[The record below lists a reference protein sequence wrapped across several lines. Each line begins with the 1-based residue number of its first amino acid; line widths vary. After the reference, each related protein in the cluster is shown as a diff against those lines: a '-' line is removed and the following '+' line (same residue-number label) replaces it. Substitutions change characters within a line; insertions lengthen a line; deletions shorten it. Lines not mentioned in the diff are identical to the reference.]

1 MIKAE
6 KQFYLF
12 GMGHR
17 EKTVYMDGKLTTV
30 MGNSVLYSWD
40 VSKEEF
46 YFDEYRVKL
55 TLKDGSVVEIYE
67 NSEGVYVN
75 DKCIAS
81 SKLNLPDFKEYK
93 YAKQLRIL
101 HHEILISFYGVLPV
115 PNIYVYHKPWYRD
128 GAMMALVLDKTN
140 NIELLRPWVMSVTEL
155 YDKNNWGMS
164 EPDNLGQLAYILS
177 FFADKNYPLVD
188 KIIEEAKRISVDG
201 CLTGITDGN
210 DHSVY
215 STLWLKFGLSK
226 LGADTSFI
234 KIPKKFDSYARMF
247 WMDRSEVER
256 DTYFANEYDE
266 KYPYLTWAVDHFE
279 SNPVNESRIEIKY
292 PMSWEIDASQ
302 AKYSEIAPLSEEYA
316 KNKCGA
322 PHSWHA
328 AEMFMYLIEFKK

>member
-40 VSKEEF
+40 VVKEEF

-55 TLKDGSVVEIYE
+55 TLKDGGVVEIYE

>member
-1 MIKAE
+1 MIKPE

-17 EKTVYMDGKLTTV
+17 EKTVYMDRKLTTV
-30 MGNSVLYSWD
+30 MENSVLYSWD
-40 VSKEEF
+40 VEKEEF

-55 TLKDGSVVEIYE
+55 TLKDGSAVEIYE
-67 NSEGVYVN
+67 NSDGVYVN

-81 SKLNLPDFKEYK
+81 SKLNLPTFEEYK

-101 HHEILISFYGVLPV
+101 HHEILISFYGILPV

-140 NIELLRPWVMSVTEL
+140 NIELMRPWAESVTEL
-155 YDKNNWGMS
+155 YDKNNWGMC
-164 EPDNLGQLAYILS
+164 EPDNLGQLAYVLS
-177 FFADKNYPLVD
+177 FFKDKDYPLVNE
-188 KIIEEAKRISVDG
+188 IIKESKRISVDG

-234 KIPKKFDSYARMF
+234 KIPLRFDNYARMF

-279 SNPVNESRIEIKY
+279 NNPVNEKRIEIKY

-302 AKYSEIAPLSEEYA
+302 AKYPEIAPLSQEYA
-316 KNKCGA
+316 NNKCGA

>member
-55 TLKDGSVVEIYE
+55 ILKDGSVVEIYE

-75 DKCIAS
+75 DTCIAS

-93 YAKQLRIL
+93 YARQLRIL
-101 HHEILISFYGVLPV
+101 HHEILISFYGILPV

-128 GAMMALVLDKTN
+128 GAMMALVLDKTSN
-140 NIELLRPWVMSVTEL
+140 VELLRPWVMSVTEL

-177 FFADKNYPLVD
+177 FFTDKSYPLVD

-210 DHSVY
+210 DHTVY

-234 KIPKKFDSYARMF
+234 KIPNRFDSYARMF

-279 SNPVNESRIEIKY
+279 GNPIKEERIEIKY

-316 KNKCGA
+316 RNKCGA

>member
-279 SNPVNESRIEIKY
+279 NNPVNESRIEIKY

-302 AKYSEIAPLSEEYA
+302 AKYPEIAPLSEEYA
-316 KNKCGA
+316 KNKCGT